1 MPIGMIYMYMYKLFI
16 QVFNNYI
23 LSMNQFQGIK
33 MVNIQTYDIRY
44 TETMG
49 KGTFVNISV
58 SNTITSKLFQISVKF
73 HYIVF

>member
-1 MPIGMIYMYMYKLFI
+1 MPIGMIYMYKLFI

-23 LSMNQFQGIK
+23 LSMNQFQGII

-58 SNTITSKLFQISVKF
+58 SNAIKLFQISVKF

>member
-1 MPIGMIYMYMYKLFI
+1 MYKLFI

-44 TETMG
+44 TD
-49 KGTFVNISV
+49 FVNISV

>member
-1 MPIGMIYMYMYKLFI
+1 MYKLFI

-49 KGTFVNISV
+49 KGTFEEHVNISL

>member
-1 MPIGMIYMYMYKLFI
+1 MYKLFI

-49 KGTFVNISV
+49 KGT
-58 SNTITSKLFQISVKF
+58 L
-73 HYIVF
+73 